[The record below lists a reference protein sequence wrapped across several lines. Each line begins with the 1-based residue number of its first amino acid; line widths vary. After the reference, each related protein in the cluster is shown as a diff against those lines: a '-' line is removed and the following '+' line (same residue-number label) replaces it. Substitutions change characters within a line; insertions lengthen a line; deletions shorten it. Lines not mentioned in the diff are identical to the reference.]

1 MDSIKD
7 GIEYL
12 EDSIKQFDRYTE
24 LMQASSN
31 PKEIKK
37 FNELRY
43 DVMTDTKDYLKDSN
57 LSENG
62 FISDNPKPFLDGL
75 INHTYFIKTITGF
88 VNNLKDKINS

>member
-1 MDSIKD
+1 MTIIKD

-12 EDSIKQFDRYTE
+12 EDSINKFTRYTE
-24 LMQASSN
+24 LMQATTN

-43 DVMTDTKDYLKDSN
+43 DVMSDTKDYLKDSN
-57 LSENG
+57 LCEFG
-62 FISDNPKPFLDGL
+62 FISDNPKPLLDGL

-88 VNNLKDKINS
+88 VNNLKTKL